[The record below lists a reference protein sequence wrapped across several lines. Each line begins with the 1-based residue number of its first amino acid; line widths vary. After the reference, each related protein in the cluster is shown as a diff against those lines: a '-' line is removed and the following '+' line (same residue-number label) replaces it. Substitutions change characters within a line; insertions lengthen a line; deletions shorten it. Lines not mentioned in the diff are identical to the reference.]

1 VSGGEDNP
9 LGLPSEPPEPEPHEE
24 PPADARGRHEE
35 WVADHDTETRDF
47 TPALGTPGEPAS
59 WRPAAEREQV
69 SLARPSWGDAGWS
82 FLYGSD
88 TRYGDVQPEEGQVAA
103 ANRRGREG
111 AMPDD
116 LQGPF
121 IKPPVWTWQV
131 PLYFWVGG
139 MAAGSAGVA
148 LAADLAGD
156 EWSASVA
163 RKVALAVVAPAPV
176 LLIVD
181 LGRPARFLNML
192 RIFKPRSP
200 MNLGAWCLVAFSATG
215 AGAVAADLLGLRR
228 TARGLGAVTALLGGY
243 LGSYTGVLLAATAV
257 PLWAGSRIFLGP
269 IFVSTATATGAAATR
284 LTLVATGRRPAG
296 HPTRVALNRLEV
308 TAMLAELTLST
319 VNERR
324 LGRAGRVLSEGSP
337 GRLFRAAQALAGT
350 GVALNLLGRRVGPV
364 GQNVASALYLA
375 GGLAFR
381 YAWLE
386 AGRASARDDEA
397 AALMARGRV
406 TADERLRKRT
416 ERRIVSDGRPPRARG
431 AALAAARAW
440 SGTVGRTSILVERLL
455 RRA

>member
-1 VSGGEDNP
+1 
-9 LGLPSEPPEPEPHEE
+9 
-24 PPADARGRHEE
+24 
-35 WVADHDTETRDF
+35 
-47 TPALGTPGEPAS
+47 
-59 WRPAAEREQV
+59 
-69 SLARPSWGDAGWS
+69 
-82 FLYGSD
+82 
-88 TRYGDVQPEEGQVAA
+88 
-103 ANRRGREG
+103 
-111 AMPDD
+111 
-116 LQGPF
+116 
-121 IKPPVWTWQV
+121 VWTWQV